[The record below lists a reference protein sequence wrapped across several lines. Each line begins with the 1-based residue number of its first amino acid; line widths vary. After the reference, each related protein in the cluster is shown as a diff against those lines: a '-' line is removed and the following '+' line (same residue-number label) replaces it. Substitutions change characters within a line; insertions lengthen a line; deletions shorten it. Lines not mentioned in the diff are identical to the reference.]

1 MLNNEDYALIKYAKS
16 HGVKVVISTIVPLI
30 NGWKIDMYRRCGNLP
45 VPTTYKMLMQSLQL
59 ADLLIVETQAE
70 KDFIVKHYKIQKSK
84 ICIIPN
90 GIDKY
95 EGVYRDIY
103 NYIDEGKKYILQ
115 VGRFDKNKNQ
125 LNVIKAMKNENIDL
139 VFIGGPQNENDGYYI
154 KCKEEAKGYE
164 NIHFLGWIESNST
177 IIKSAYQNADLVIIP
192 SYFETFGM
200 VILEAISARKKIV
213 VSNTLPI
220 LEYNIIKYGSFSPN
234 NIQDIRNKTLEVLK
248 MQETNVNL
256 KNIEKNFKWDNVVDK
271 HIKYYK
277 ELLNE
282 KNFNSDI

>member
-1 MLNNEDYALIKYAKS
+1 MKILIESYNTCTQNKSGGVQVRINKIADLLIKRNITVDFFNKFSTKVVDYDILHVFMLNNEDYALIKYAKS

-139 VFIGGPQNENDGYYI
+139 FIDDQ
-154 KCKEEAKGYE
+154 
-164 NIHFLGWIESNST
+164 L
-177 IIKSAYQNADLVIIP
+177 
-192 SYFETFGM
+192 
-200 VILEAISARKKIV
+200 
-213 VSNTLPI
+213 
-220 LEYNIIKYGSFSPN
+220 N
-234 NIQDIRNKTLEVLK
+234 NCLDVLK
-248 MQETNVNL
+248 QGIKVIRISNEICNN
-256 KNIEKNFKWDNVVDK
+256 KNIVDLNNWTK
-271 HIKYYK
+271 IYEYIG
-277 ELLNE
+277 ELDE
-282 KNFNSDI
+282 TK